1 MGVVRADELRSFV
14 IADIPGIIEGA
25 AEGAGLGNLF
35 LRHLARNNLLLHVVD
50 VEPYESGIDPV
61 KAARAVIE
69 EIEKWGGELAEKP
82 RWLVL
87 NKIDLLPEEEVS
99 NYCQMI
105 VDELKWEGPVFMV
118 SAIRKQGTNQLVH
131 EIMDY
136 LEEQKALDI
145 EKEEQSEEKD

>member
-1 MGVVRADELRSFV
+1 M
-14 IADIPGIIEGA
+14 
-25 AEGAGLGNLF
+25 
-35 LRHLARNNLLLHVVD
+35 
-50 VEPYESGIDPV
+50 
-61 KAARAVIE
+61 
-69 EIEKWGGELAEKP
+69 
-82 RWLVL
+82 